1 MENHKVF
8 NRANPISN
16 AFLLRSSQVID
27 IKLCRVVSEMTS
39 LQPAKIVSITHP
51 ATYVNKIVVGYS
63 NGQLELWNIQKKSII
78 YTFSSHL
85 SVLAKRSTLDVFSDP
100 FGDEDEDEDEVGE
113 ESKDGI
119 ALSTPSVISLEQSP
133 ACDVVAAGFSSGDVI
148 LINLKLDKVLFTFK
162 QDGGAVTSI
171 SFRTDAASDKFPFM
185 VTSSADGRLHVWNLG
200 SSSSDGGIK
209 LERKLQNTM
218 EEAHSSR
225 ISRVHFLHGEPVMV
239 SAGEDNSIKV
249 WIFDSPDGTARLLR
263 SREGH
268 SGCPLKIRYYGGST
282 NASMRDNADAMSCEI
297 ISAGSDSTLRLFNTA
312 IESQNREMSQ
322 QVILKKLGLRRRH
335 ERLPVTTGFDF
346 SEARQ
351 RDWGNLATI
360 HKNHANTYIW
370 KFKNRA
376 VTEMILRQK
385 QWTTNEMMHTTDRAT
400 HSTAVVMSPC
410 GNYCAVGSRGG
421 TVYLYNVQSGIP
433 RGSFP
438 SSKTPGMKAGTLQQK
453 QAVPGNVFHE
463 QKKFMKEGTGAYAGS
478 LNPLNK
484 GNEKEEEAEREAK
497 EMLRLGQEGHT
508 QDVTGM
514 FIEIAN
520 TIMTTCSLDGQLIF
534 WDFGGHAVLERV
546 IHSSPLTMMIG
557 FQDGGTF
564 N

>member
-1 MENHKVF
+1 MLPCK
-8 NRANPISN
+8 
-16 AFLLRSSQVID
+16 VID
-27 IKLCRVVSEMTS
+27 IKQQRVVSEMIS
-39 LQPAKIVSITHP
+39 LQPAEIVSITHP
-51 ATYVNKIVVGYS
+51 ATYVNKIVIGYS
-63 NGQLELWNIQKKSII
+63 NGQLELWNIHKKSII

-85 SVLAKRSTLDVFSDP
+85 TILSRATTTEVFSDP
-100 FGDEDEDEDEVGE
+100 FGDEIDEENVH
-113 ESKDGI
+113 KI
-119 ALSTPSVISLEQSP
+119 AVSTPSVTSLEQSP

-148 LINLKLDKVLFTFK
+148 LINLKLDKVLFSFK

-200 SSSSDGGIK
+200 SCNSDGEVK

-225 ISRVHFLHGEPVMV
+225 ISRVHFLYGEPVMV
-239 SAGEDNSIKV
+239 SAGEDNSLKV

-263 SREGH
+263 CREGH

-322 QVILKKLGLRRRH
+322 QAILKKLGLRRRH

-360 HKNHANTYIW
+360 HKNHSNTYLW

-385 QWTTNEMMHTTDRAT
+385 QWTTNEMMHNTDRAT
-400 HSTAVVMSPC
+400 HSTAVVVSPC

-421 TVYLYNVQSGIP
+421 TVYLYNVQSGLP

-438 SSKTPGMKAGTLQQK
+438 TSKTPGMKAGTLQQK
-453 QAVPGNVFHE
+453 QAVPGNIFYE
-463 QKKFMKEGTGAYAGS
+463 QKKFMKAGNGAQAGS
-478 LNPLNK
+478 LNPAK
-484 GNEKEEEAEREAK
+484 IGSNEESEEDKKAK
-497 EMLRLGQEGHT
+497 EMLKLKQEGHS

-520 TIMTTCSLDGQLIF
+520 TIMVTCSLDGQIIF
-534 WDFGGHAVLERV
+534 WDFGTHAVLDT
-546 IHSSPLTMMIG
+546 IAHNSPLTMMIG
-557 FQDGGTF
+557 FQDGGT
-564 N
+564 

>member
-1 MENHKVF
+1 MF
-8 NRANPISN
+8 TLFDFFYINRSK
-16 AFLLRSSQVID
+16 VID
-27 IKLCRVVSEMTS
+27 IKLQRVVSEMIS
-39 LQPAKIVSITHP
+39 LQPAKIVSMTHP
-51 ATYVNKIVVGYS
+51 ATYVNKIVIGYS

-78 YTFSSHL
+78 YTFSSHHTIL
-85 SVLAKRSTLDVFSDP
+85 SRATSSDVFLDP
-100 FGDEDEDEDEVGE
+100 FGDEIKVDKV
-113 ESKDGI
+113 
-119 ALSTPSVISLEQSP
+119 AVSTPSVTSLEQSP

-148 LINLKLDKVLFTFK
+148 LINLKLDKVLFSFK

-200 SSSSDGGIK
+200 SCNSDGEVK
-209 LERKLQNTM
+209 FERKLQNSM
-218 EEAHSSR
+218 EEAHSAR
-225 ISRVHFLHGEPVMV
+225 ISRVHFLYGEPVMV
-239 SAGEDNSIKV
+239 SAGEDNSLKV

-312 IESQNREMSQ
+312 IESQNIEMSQ
-322 QVILKKLGLRRRH
+322 QAILKKLGLRRRH
-335 ERLPVTTGFDF
+335 ERLPVTIGFDF

-360 HKNHANTYIW
+360 HKNHANTYLW

-385 QWTTNEMMHTTDRAT
+385 QWTTNEMMHNADRAT

-438 SSKTPGMKAGTLQQK
+438 TSKTPGMKTGTLQQK
-453 QAVPGNVFHE
+453 QAVPGNIFYE
-463 QKKFMKEGTGAYAGS
+463 QKKFMKEGNGAHAGS
-478 LNPLNK
+478 LNPVK
-484 GNEKEEEAEREAK
+484 IDSNEESEEDKKAREI
-497 EMLRLGQEGHT
+497 LRLKQEGHS

-520 TIMTTCSLDGQLIF
+520 TIMVTCSLDGQIIF
-534 WDFGGHAVLERV
+534 WDFGTHAVLDA
-546 IHSSPLTMMIG
+546 IAHNSPFSMMVG
-557 FQDGGTF
+557 FQDGGM
-564 N
+564 